1 MRVYLKRMLVLVL
14 SILSGMGVPVSSC
27 AAEPVS
33 GQEIKAEVSAGSL
46 LIPAEEGEQVP
57 EFPGASFTGKTDFVL
72 AENVEIYYYGNGY
85 KYITVRDGQS
95 CLLVP
100 EGADVPEN
108 IPEDVVIL
116 PVPARRIYLAATS
129 AMALFQALDGLD
141 HIRMSSLNADGWYV
155 EEARKAMEA
164 GDILYAGKY
173 SEPDFELLLDQDCDL
188 AVESTMIL
196 HSPKV
201 KEMIEQLGIPV
212 FIDRSSYEDHPLGR
226 SEWIKVYGAMIGREA
241 EADAFFRKQLE
252 VLDEMKGIPDTGK
265 SIAFFSVNT
274 GGSVVVRRPGDYV
287 PEMIRIAGGRYIL
300 DGREDLEDGSATSTV
315 NMTMEDFYN
324 AAADAD
330 ILIYNASIE
339 APLGSVAELL
349 DKNELFGDFEAVK
362 NGNVWCTDRYLYQA
376 TDITGELIRDFHAV
390 LTKEDARDTV
400 FLTHLE

>member
-1 MRVYLKRMLVLVL
+1 
-14 SILSGMGVPVSSC
+14 
-27 AAEPVS
+27 
-33 GQEIKAEVSAGSL
+33 
-46 LIPAEEGEQVP
+46 
-57 EFPGASFTGKTDFVL
+57 
-72 AENVEIYYYGNGY
+72 
-85 KYITVRDGQS
+85 
-95 CLLVP
+95 
-100 EGADVPEN
+100 
-108 IPEDVVIL
+108 
-116 PVPARRIYLAATS
+116 
-129 AMALFQALDGLD
+129 MALFQALDGLD

-300 DGREDLEDGSATSTV
+300 DGREDLEDGFATSTV

-400 FLTHLE
+400 FLTHLD

>member
-1 MRVYLKRMLVLVL
+1 MRVCLNRLLVPVLVL
-14 SILSGMGVPVSSC
+14 LSGMAASVSC
-27 AAEPVS
+27 GAAEPLS
-33 GQEIKAEVSAGSL
+33 GQETKTEVSADSL
-46 LIPAEEGEQVP
+46 LVPAEEGEHVP
-57 EFPGASFTGKTDFVL
+57 ELPGASFIGKTDFVL
-72 AENVEIYYYGNGY
+72 ADYVEIYYYEGGY
-85 KYITVRDGQS
+85 KYITVKDGQS
-95 CLLVP
+95 CLMVP
-100 EGADVPEN
+100 EGADIPEN

-116 PVPARRIYLAATS
+116 PAPAQRIYLAATS
-129 AMALFQALDGLD
+129 AMALFQALDGLG

-201 KEMIEQLGIPV
+201 QEMIEQMGIPV

-226 SEWIKVYGAMIGREA
+226 SEWIKVYGAMIDREA

-252 VLDEMKGIPDTGK
+252 VLDEMEGIPDTGK
-265 SIAFFSVNT
+265 SMAFFSVNT

-339 APLGSVAELL
+339 APLGSVAGLL

-362 NGNVWCTDRYLYQA
+362 KGNVWCTDRYLYQA
-376 TDITGELIRDFHAV
+376 TDIAGELIRDFHAV
-390 LTKEDARDTV
+390 LTEEAAPDTV